1 MNIINNKTSSC
12 KESKRL
18 INVLRDILNKEN
30 KVSYDEFKE
39 IVSDFVLK
47 LMYFYLYRNDLLD
60 HKKFNNYSF
69 EIKDVNRPIDGVY
82 MPFDTKIIID
92 EKCIKRLYNGEI
104 LALTSLFHELTHFK
118 VDVDLYTHKPDFDLY
133 RILKEDLLQI
143 STIEEIDD
151 FKVKDESKREK
162 YYRSNYDLHSEEV
175 YSNIISYVYLLRFL
189 DYASISLDSQMVK
202 YIKQT
207 ADIQNDNW
215 NNYER
220 NFVYVSSLNDNYL
233 GLYDAFDFV
242 IQYNK
247 DWISEYPMLSY
258 EYYLD
263 NSGRVVKRNDEELLD
278 ILNEEESPV
287 VKEFINDII
296 DQRRKLSLEKEK
308 KLN

>member
-47 LMYFYLYRNDLLD
+47 LMYFYLYRNDLLND
-60 HKKFNNYSF
+60 EKFSNYSF
-69 EIKDVNRPIDGVY
+69 EIKDMNRQVDGVY
-82 MPFDTKIIID
+82 MPFNTKIVMD

-104 LALTSLFHELTHFK
+104 FALSSLFHELTHFK

-133 RILKEDLLQI
+133 RILKEDLLQS
-143 STIEEIDD
+143 STIEEMDD
-151 FKVKDESKREK
+151 FKGKDEGERKN
-162 YYRSNYDLHSEEV
+162 YYRTNYDLHSEEV

-189 DYASISLDSQMVK
+189 DYALISLDSQMVK
-202 YIKQT
+202 YIKQI
-207 ADIQNDNW
+207 ADNQNDNW

-247 DWISEYPMLSY
+247 DWISEYAMLSY

-263 NSGRVVKRNDEELLD
+263 NSGRVVKRTDEELLD